1 MSQAA
6 LDPPVNDLEDL
17 LKRAAEGDA
26 QAQTEFTTALI
37 DAELWAVGSVEGGV
51 ESAGDGKAVLGE
63 GARLRLFPAR
73 LPDGRDY
80 LPIFTS
86 LQRLRAAT
94 AGQSPPHLGLP
105 GRVLLQARPAD
116 LPVVINAGVWYGKEL
131 LPGEIVDLL
140 TGRRPGSPRAEVV
153 PAGQEVYL
161 GHPAVYPQALAD
173 ALAEHFRHRGLVAE
187 ARLGWIHVPSS
198 GAPPH
203 PLVGVRPAGDASL
216 PDALAGTDDVVRGS
230 YDGPVDFVPLD
241 GSDPGRWLVVNAEP
255 FFTSA

>member
-1 MSQAA
+1 MSQGA
-6 LDPPVNDLEDL
+6 LDPPVNALEEL
-17 LKRAAEGDA
+17 LKRAAEGDVDA
-26 QAQTEFTTALI
+26 QAEFTTALVEA
-37 DAELWAVGSVEGGV
+37 DVWAVGGVEGGI

-80 LPIFTS
+80 LPIYTS

-94 AGQSPPHLGLP
+94 AGQSPPHIGLP

-140 TGRRPGSPRAEVV
+140 TGRRPGSPHAEVV
-153 PAGQEVYL
+153 AAGQEVYL
-161 GHPAVYPQALAD
+161 GHPATYPQALAE
-173 ALAEHFRHRGLVAE
+173 ALAEHFRLRGGVAE

-203 PLVGVRPAGDASL
+203 PVVGVRPAGETSL
-216 PDALAGTDDVVRGS
+216 QEALTGTDDVVRRS
-230 YDGPVDFVPLD
+230 YDGPVDFTALD
-241 GSDPGRWLVVNAEP
+241 GPGPGQWLVENAEP